1 MHRSSCCRW
10 YLNIIHEQTKRSV
23 LLWTGSS
30 WRARR
35 EGRGGPTWNCWTCRR
50 TRRTRRRRAQRK
62 PSMRTRH
69 TRTYTD
75 CRTDQWAP
83 ISLLCLIIDLF
94 VLISGSCWFPWWS
107 RPPWWGWTQSK
118 CRFWM
123 IHVYLFICRDVKC
136 GSTAA
141 DSSVQPLHCT
151 FELRAEPNNP
161 KKTSDIIVFVF
172 RARMVLRE
180 REERTEKQENLWV
193 KKQRCRN
200 EGLEMIQLLTHMEK
214 K

>member
-62 PSMRTRH
+62 PSMRTGH

-75 CRTDQWAP
+75 CHTDQWPP

-123 IHVYLFICRDVKC
+123 IHVYLFAEMLNVAPQLPTVQF
-136 GSTAA
+136 SLFTARLSFVLNRTTQRKPLT
-141 DSSVQPLHCT
+141 SSSLFLGPGWCQG
-151 FELRAEPNNP
+151 
-161 KKTSDIIVFVF
+161 
-172 RARMVLRE
+172 RE
-180 REERTEKQENLWV
+180 RRGRRSRRTCE
-193 KKQRCRN
+193 
-200 EGLEMIQLLTHMEK
+200 
-214 K
+214 